1 MPRDGSATRDQIVAV
16 AMRRFV
22 EHGYDKTSL
31 REIADEVGVTKAA
44 LYYHFR
50 TKEDIVGSAMSGYA
64 DRFEELASWARTEP
78 PGRARDE
85 QLVDRLLTLV
95 QSDGGIILR
104 FGQTNPAVVERSEFG
119 GMQLGVLRTL
129 VSAIAGDDPTPEAS
143 LRATLL
149 FAALMLG
156 AVGGESP
163 LPIGGDQVTR
173 TAAARAVALDLL
185 APLGAP

>member
-1 MPRDGSATRDQIVAV
+1 MREHSDTRQRIQAIALDLFTEQ
-16 AMRRFV
+16 
-22 EHGYDKTSL
+22 GYEATSL
-31 REIADEVGVTKAA
+31 REIAEQLGVTKAA

-85 QLVDRLLTLV
+85 HLVDRLLALV

-163 LPIGGDQVTR
+163 LPIGGDQATR

>member
-1 MPRDGSATRDQIVAV
+1 MPRDGSATREQIVAV

-22 EHGYDKTSL
+22 ENGYDKTSL

-50 TKEDIVGSAMSGYA
+50 TKDDIVGSAMSGYA
-64 DRFEELASWARTEP
+64 ERFQELAQWAQAEL

-85 QLVDRLLTLV
+85 QLVDRLLALLD
-95 QSDGGIILR
+95 SDGGIILR
-104 FGQTNPAVVERSEFG
+104 FGQTNPTVVERSEFG
-119 GMQLGVLRTL
+119 AMQIGVLRTL
-129 VSAIAGDDPTPEAS
+129 VAAIAGQDPTPEAT

-156 AVGGESP
+156 TVGAEAP
-163 LPIGGDQVTR
+163 LPIAGDHADRV
-173 TAAARAVALDLL
+173 AAARAIALDLL
-185 APLGAP
+185 APLSR